1 MYDFLRKVPL
11 FADLP
16 EADLNRLCEMVEQIQ
31 LPAGQ
36 ELFAEGS
43 RGDRAYVIESG
54 ELEVIKDSSGRPV
67 LLDLRRA
74 GDVIGEIALL
84 EDTPRTATLRART
97 DSTLLAINQEQFDT
111 LVNSSPTAARV
122 LLNTVVARIRNM
134 NVLLRQSEKM
144 AQLGTLTAGVAHE
157 LNNPAAAVKRGAG
170 QLDDALSAFAEAQ
183 SAVARLS
190 LSSQQR
196 SSLDDM
202 ASATRSAA
210 GKPALYLDPL
220 ARSDQEYEIESWLDE
235 HDVPDAWELAPTL
248 VNLGYDVD
256 SLAAFAAP
264 LDSDQMP
271 VVIRWLGAVYTVYN
285 LLAEVSHGAGRI
297 SEIVKSLKSYAYLD
311 QAPVQA
317 VDIHEGLDNT
327 LVMLRHKLGG
337 IKVVRDYA
345 PDLPAIQGYGSE
357 LNQVWTNLLDNAADA
372 LENTPSPQI
381 TLKTTAHDS
390 WVLVE
395 VQDNGPGMPPEV
407 QARVFDAF
415 FTTKPPGKGTGM
427 GLDISYNIVAT
438 KHRGNI
444 SVVSRPG
451 FTCFQVTLPLDF
463 AAVDGAA
470 QPMVTVDKGDDAQM
484 RRILE
489 SARTIA
495 VVGFSSRPERPA
507 HSVPAYM
514 QRKGYRII
522 PVNPNLEQALG
533 EPAYPDL
540 LSVPEPVDVVQIFR
554 RSEDVLPVV
563 EQAIQIGAKAVW
575 MQEGIVNEDAA
586 DLARR
591 TGLAV
596 VMDTCMRVAHRRLV
610 GTEG

>member
-16 EADLNRLCEMVEQIQ
+16 EEDLNRLCEMVERVQ

-43 RGDRAYVIESG
+43 VGDKAYVIEAG
-54 ELEVIKDSSGRPV
+54 ELEVIKESGGRPV

-97 DSTLLAINQEQFDT
+97 DSELLAINQEQFDQ

-170 QLDDALSAFAEAQ
+170 QLNEALGAFAAAQ
-183 SAVARLS
+183 TETARLR
-190 LSSQQR
+190 LSSEQQAMLAELANTVR
-196 SSLDDM
+196 
-202 ASATRSAA
+202 AA
-210 GKPALYLDPL
+210 AAKPPTYLDPL
-220 ARSDQEYEIESWLDE
+220 ARSDREYELESWLEE

-248 VNLGYDVD
+248 VDLGYGYDVD
-256 SLAAFAAP
+256 GLAAFAKP
-264 LDSDQMP
+264 LAVDQVP
-271 VVIRWLGAVYTVYN
+271 VVICWLGAVYTVYN
-285 LLAEVSHGAGRI
+285 LLAEVSQGAGRI

-317 VDIHEGLDNT
+317 VDIHDGLDNT

-345 PDLPAIQGYGSE
+345 ADLPLIQGYGSE

-372 LENTPSPQI
+372 LENTPTPQI
-381 TLKTTAHDS
+381 TLKTAARDG
-390 WVLVE
+390 WVVVE
-395 VQDNGPGMPPEV
+395 VQDNGPGMTSEI

-438 KHRGNI
+438 KHRGHI
-444 SVVSRPG
+444 SVLQPWTARP
-451 FTCFQVTLPLDF
+451 
-463 AAVDGAA
+463 
-470 QPMVTVDKGDDAQM
+470 
-484 RRILE
+484 RR
-489 SARTIA
+489 
-495 VVGFSSRPERPA
+495 
-507 HSVPAYM
+507 
-514 QRKGYRII
+514 
-522 PVNPNLEQALG
+522 
-533 EPAYPDL
+533 
-540 LSVPEPVDVVQIFR
+540 
-554 RSEDVLPVV
+554 
-563 EQAIQIGAKAVW
+563 W
-575 MQEGIVNEDAA
+575 
-586 DLARR
+586 
-591 TGLAV
+591 
-596 VMDTCMRVAHRRLV
+596 
-610 GTEG
+610 

>member
-16 EADLNRLCEMVEQIQ
+16 EDDLNRLCEMVERVQ

-43 RGDRAYVIESG
+43 VGDRAYVIESG
-54 ELEVIKDSSGRPV
+54 ELEVIKDSGGRQV
-67 LLDLRRA
+67 LLDLRRG

-84 EDTPRTATLRART
+84 EDTPRTATLRARS

-111 LVNSSPTAARV
+111 LVNGSPTAARV

-170 QLDDALSAFAEAQ
+170 QLNEALAAFAAAQ
-183 SAVARLS
+183 TETARLG
-190 LSSQQR
+190 LSHEQQALLAELANSVR
-196 SSLDDM
+196 V
-202 ASATRSAA
+202 AA
-210 GKPALYLDPL
+210 ARPPAYLDPL
-220 ARSDQEYEIESWLDE
+220 ARSDREYELESWLED
-235 HDVPDAWELAPTL
+235 HDVPDGWELAPTL
-248 VNLGYDVD
+248 VDLGYDVD
-256 SLAAFAAP
+256 GLAAFAEP
-264 LDSDQMP
+264 LAADQLP

-285 LLAEVSHGAGRI
+285 LLAEVSQGAGRI

-317 VDIHEGLDNT
+317 VDIHQGLDNT
-327 LVMLRHKLGG
+327 LLILRHKLGS

-345 PDLPAIQGYGSE
+345 PGLPAIQGYGSE

-372 LENTPSPQI
+372 LENTPMPQI
-381 TLKTTAHDS
+381 TLKTAAHDG
-390 WVLVE
+390 WVVVE

-463 AAVDGAA
+463 AAVDGSAA
-470 QPMVTVDKGDDAQM
+470 PMVTVDKGNDAQM
-484 RRILE
+484 QSILE
-489 SARTIA
+489 SAQTIA
-495 VVGFSSRPERPA
+495 VVGLSSRPERPA

-522 PVNPNLEQALG
+522 PVNPTLEQALG
-533 EPAYPDL
+533 EQAYPDL
-540 LSVPEPVDVVQIFR
+540 LSMPEPVDVVQIFR
-554 RSEDVLPVV
+554 RSEDVPPVV

-575 MQEGIVNEDAA
+575 MQEGIVNEEAA
-586 DLARR
+586 DRARR
-591 TGLAV
+591 AGLAV
-596 VMDTCMRVAHRRLV
+596 VMDTCMRVAHRRLMGV
-610 GTEG
+610 GG